1 MTPKE
6 ETLYKLTCQKCGHV
20 EVRGFDHKLSD
31 EELKVL
37 DTKCEK
43 CGGNSDV
50 MLIDNYTYK
59 LTCPKCGYIGVRN
72 FDHKP
77 SEEEL
82 KAMNTKCDSCGCD
95 SNVKLIGQGPY
106 KKGKKGTIQD
116 YGYKYKCPH
125 CGVVRILHYDPLID
139 PSELRLEC
147 DQCKTLLE
155 MKDVVNTIEVYR
167 W

>member
-1 MTPKE
+1 MKK
-6 ETLYKLTCQKCGHV
+6 LGYKYKGRDRDMYDNIFTKYI
-20 EVRGFDHKLSD
+20 KLSEILP
-31 EELKVL
+31 EEKVF
-37 DTKCEK
+37 
-43 CGGNSDV
+43 
-50 MLIDNYTYK
+50 YK
-59 LTCPKCGYIGVRN
+59 YQITR
-72 FDHKP
+72 
-77 SEEEL
+77 L